1 MTELVGE
8 PRTSA
13 HLCYSPPMTDA
24 PQTPAEKMKA
34 ILAAKQGGAARAGQ
48 GSGAAGGK
56 QGEALAAARSFS
68 KSKPALRK

>member
-1 MTELVGE
+1 MWAIRALHT
-8 PRTSA
+8 
-13 HLCYSPPMTDA
+13 LCYSAPMTDT

-48 GSGAAGGK
+48 GVGVSAGK
-56 QGEALAAARSFS
+56 KGEAVAAARSFS